1 MARKGE
7 GRMSETDFRS
17 VVQGAITDCANFTDT
32 QLSLERALA
41 TNYYLGKPFG
51 NEEEG
56 RSQVVLTEVRDCVDG
71 MLPSLM
77 RIAHPP
83 GEHSVEFIP
92 TREDNVEQ
100 AAQKTDYVRYVFEQD
115 CSGKLQSLAVQK
127 DGLVRKIGIFSWGW
141 DESAETKSY
150 KQEGIDQQQLEALA
164 SDDSIKLGSVVK
176 ARPTKQMLAD
186 QAQAMQQYE
195 QQMQQQPPQQDQ
207 PAPPPPELPQYYEVE
222 FTQTDLD
229 GKPWVEA
236 VPPEEFIFNRQA
248 RSLSRALVVGRRTE
262 KTRGELLAMGISEK
276 DIDEHSSGGSDSNL
290 HGNAE
295 ELARRDVAGVGRSAG
310 FGYSQDPEL
319 GKANG
324 KILYADVNMNIDYDG
339 DGKAELRR
347 ICTIGPTYYP
357 VKNDPA
363 DEKRFSIFTPYPEPH
378 TLLGGSVADRTM
390 DMQKIN
396 SSVLRAILDGGA
408 AAAFPRA
415 VYLEGQAS
423 VADIM
428 NNAIGAPIRERT
440 LNAVRYLETPFT
452 AEKLLPLLDRMQ
464 DIIERRTGRN
474 KGAAGLD
481 ADALQSTGKE
491 AVGAVL
497 SGNQEQ
503 LELLSVIYAEMAL
516 KPLFEGLGRLL
527 QQKQP
532 RARMLKLRGKWTPVD
547 PRSWDANMD
556 VQVNVNLGSAST
568 DKKVAILMAVAADQE
583 NFIQQGGLGNPAV
596 PLPKLLSSRKKIM
609 ELQGIKDFGN
619 YYNELPPDWQPP
631 PPPPAPPDPSVA
643 AMQAESEMSHV
654 KAMKEL
660 AIKQDELTLKAH
672 EFELKKEELALKA
685 QIETNKSQALS
696 FDQAFQV
703 EQLAVTTE
711 TARLQIQATI
721 DAQAADR
728 EMAASQ
734 DTNVNELKFRLEELK
749 AANTPKPPAPQ
760 PINVAAPDM
769 SAMPA
774 PVIHVHPAEAPVV
787 NVTHT
792 PPPDT
797 VKKPSKRKGKIKKE
811 PDGSFSFESD
821 S

>member
-1 MARKGE
+1 ME
-7 GRMSETDFRS
+7 ETEFRS
-17 VVQGAITDCANFTDT
+17 VVQGAIADCANFTDT

-164 SDDSIKLGSVVK
+164 SDDTIKLGT
-176 ARPTKQMLAD
+176 AKQRKDGLFD
-186 QAQAMQQYE
+186 
-195 QQMQQQPPQQDQ
+195 
-207 PAPPPPELPQYYEVE
+207 LE
-222 FTQTDLD
+222 FTVTNLD

-248 RSLSRALVVGRRTE
+248 RSLSRALVIGRRTE

-276 DIDEHSSGGSDSNL
+276 DLDEHSSGGSDANM

-310 FGYSQDPEL
+310 FGYALDPEL

-324 KILYADVNMNIDYDG
+324 KILYADVMMNIDYDG
-339 DGKAELRR
+339 DGVAELRR
-347 ICTIGPTYYP
+347 ICTIGPTFYP

-547 PRSWDANMD
+547 PKSWDANMD

-568 DKKVAILMAVAADQE
+568 DKKVAILMAAAADQE
-583 NFIQQGGLGNPAV
+583 NFISQGGLTNPAV
-596 PLPKLLSSRKKIM
+596 PLPKLLATRKKIL

-631 PPPPAPPDPSVA
+631 PPPPAPPDPSVQ

-672 EFELKKEELALKA
+672 EFELKKEELALKQA
-685 QIETNKSQALS
+685 VESNKTQALS

-703 EQLAVTTE
+703 EKLAVDTE
-711 TARLQIQATI
+711 TARLQIRATI

-734 DTNVNELKFRLEELK
+734 DTNANELKFRLEELK

-792 PPPDT
+792 PPPDN
-797 VKKPSKRKGKIKKE
+797 VKKSSKRKGKIKKE
-811 PDGSFSFESD
+811 SDGSFSFESD